1 MDTALTCALVSL
13 LNARYGGSGMDALAA
28 VIAHEE
34 LASSDPAF
42 CLSYLAHSMLFV
54 NNVARNASDAQCQ
67 KYLPGA
73 CSGEKICG
81 MGMSEPSVGTDV
93 LGMRTTAKKS
103 ECGKFY
109 VLNGTKYVHYDQQEL
124 GGLPYERG

>member
-1 MDTALTCALVSL
+1 
-13 LNARYGGSGMDALAA
+13 MDALAA

-42 CLSYLAHSMLFV
+42 CLSFLAHSMLFV
-54 NNVARNASDAQCQ
+54 NNVARNASDEQCR

-103 ECGKFY
+103 ECGKY
-109 VLNGTKYVHYDQQEL
+109 YILNGTKYVHTSVATTRVNRRSNVVISL
-124 GGLPYERG
+124 VCLIAGCGSPTAR

>member
-1 MDTALTCALVSL
+1 
-13 LNARYGGSGMDALAA
+13 MDALAA

-34 LASSDPAF
+34 LSSSDPAF
-42 CLSYLAHSMLFV
+42 CLSFLAHSMLFV

-73 CSGEKICG
+73 CSGDKICG

-93 LGMRTTAKKS
+93 LGMRATAKKS

-109 VLNGTKYVHYDQQEL
+109 VLNGTKCV
-124 GGLPYERG
+124 LPERCSGCSVADLWHQPPP

>member
-1 MDTALTCALVSL
+1 LGITAQEK
-13 LNARYGGSGMDALAA
+13 YGGSEMDALAA

-34 LASSDPAF
+34 LSSSDPAF
-42 CLSYLAHSMLFV
+42 CLSFLAHSMLFV
-54 NNVARNASDAQCQ
+54 NNVARNASDEQCK

-103 ECGKFY
+103 DCGKY
-109 VLNGTKYVHYDQQEL
+109 YILNGTKYVCSANREDKL
-124 GGLPYERG
+124 LNDER